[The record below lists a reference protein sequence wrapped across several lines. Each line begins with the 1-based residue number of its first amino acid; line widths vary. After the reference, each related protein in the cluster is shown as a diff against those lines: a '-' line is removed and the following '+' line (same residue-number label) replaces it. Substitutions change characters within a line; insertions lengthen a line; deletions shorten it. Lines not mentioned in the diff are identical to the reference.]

1 MAVRIGGQAVIEGVM
16 MKNMDR
22 YAVSVR
28 KPDGKIE
35 TKVEECVSFA
45 EKHPLFK
52 LPILRGMVNFL
63 ESMVIGMQTLNYSA
77 SFYEDEEEQT
87 EGKTEQFLE
96 KLLGEKA
103 EKVIMGIV
111 LVFSLAIS
119 IGLFMILPYIAS
131 EAAGKLIHNEYGIL
145 LMEGV
150 IRIAI
155 FLGYIVLIS
164 QMEDIKRVFMYHGA
178 EHKTI
183 NCLEAGV
190 ELTPENVDN
199 YSRLHKRCGTSFIFI
214 VMIIS
219 MVFFFFIRVDTIW
232 LRIVLR
238 LLFLPLVA
246 GVSYEFIRLAGSSD
260 HPLVQIFSKPGL
272 ALQKLTTKEPD
283 HSMIEVAIASVEGV
297 FDWREYLDSLNKGN
311 KKTMNRREWVLYG
324 QKELEEAQIE
334 NASGDAWY
342 LFSECFHIT
351 REDYLFG
358 MTDEINDKEAEERY
372 KELIQKRKEHVPLQY
387 ILGTQEFMGYTFQVT
402 PDVLIPRADTETVL
416 EEVLDRLKQSKKP
429 DTILDIC
436 TGSGCIAISLALILN
451 PEVCIGTDISKKAL
465 KIAKANGENLA
476 PMVKFIQSDLF
487 ENVTGSYDL
496 IISNPPYITTEECG
510 KLMPEVKDHEPM
522 LALDG
527 KEDGLYFYKK
537 IIKEA
542 KNYLN
547 PDGMLAFE
555 IGYDQGEA
563 VKRLME
569 AQDFSC
575 VEIKKDL
582 AGLDRLVFGFARE
595 GE

>member
-1 MAVRIGGQAVIEGVM
+1 
-16 MKNMDR
+16 
-22 YAVSVR
+22 
-28 KPDGKIE
+28 
-35 TKVEECVSFA
+35 
-45 EKHPLFK
+45 
-52 LPILRGMVNFL
+52 
-63 ESMVIGMQTLNYSA
+63 
-77 SFYEDEEEQT
+77 
-87 EGKTEQFLE
+87 
-96 KLLGEKA
+96 
-103 EKVIMGIV
+103 
-111 LVFSLAIS
+111 
-119 IGLFMILPYIAS
+119 
-131 EAAGKLIHNEYGIL
+131 
-145 LMEGV
+145 
-150 IRIAI
+150 
-155 FLGYIVLIS
+155 
-164 QMEDIKRVFMYHGA
+164 
-178 EHKTI
+178 
-183 NCLEAGV
+183 
-190 ELTPENVDN
+190 
-199 YSRLHKRCGTSFIFI
+199 
-214 VMIIS
+214 
-219 MVFFFFIRVDTIW
+219 
-232 LRIVLR
+232 
-238 LLFLPLVA
+238 
-246 GVSYEFIRLAGSSD
+246 
-260 HPLVQIFSKPGL
+260 
-272 ALQKLTTKEPD
+272 
-283 HSMIEVAIASVEGV
+283 
-297 FDWREYLDSLNKGN
+297 
-311 KKTMNRREWVLYG
+311 MNRREWVLYG
-324 QKELEEAQIE
+324 QKELEEVQIE

-342 LFSECFHIT
+342 LFSECFHIS

-358 MTDEINDKEAEERY
+358 MIDEINDKEAEERY

-387 ILGTQEFMGYTFQVT
+387 ILGTQEFMGYTFKVT

-416 EEVLDRLKQSKKP
+416 EEVLDQLKQSKKP

-451 PEVCIGTDISKKAL
+451 PEVCIGTDISEKAL

-547 PDGMLAFE
+547 PQGMLAFE

-563 VKRLME
+563 VKNLME
-569 AQDFSC
+569 AQDFAC